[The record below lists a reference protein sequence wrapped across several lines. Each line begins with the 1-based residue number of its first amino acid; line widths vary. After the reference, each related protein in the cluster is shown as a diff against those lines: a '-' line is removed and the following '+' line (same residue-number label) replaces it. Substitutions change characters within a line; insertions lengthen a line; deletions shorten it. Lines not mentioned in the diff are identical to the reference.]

1 MLAQAVPS
9 EHPKPMNEPGVR
21 EETVLRYKVNGGAE
35 YDRHVIGASPWRYR
49 RRGVSPLL
57 SMVRDSSAT
66 VVSGASRI
74 PFERSSRIRRF
85 PWRCR
90 SSTMVEEVMAMRKRD
105 DEVFPNA
112 AGIDIGASSHWVA
125 VPRHLAEQAGCEPVR
140 EVGAMT
146 DDLNALA
153 DWLLACGVDT
163 VALESTGVYWIPVY
177 EVLEQRG
184 LKVWLVDARQMKY
197 VPGRKSDVQDCQ
209 WLQKLMS
216 LGLLRAAWRPDGEVC
231 VVRAVA
237 RQREV
242 LITDQATWVERMQ
255 KALVQMNIQLTEV
268 LGDVMG
274 ATGQA
279 IIRAIVAGERGP
291 KMLARHRHSRV
302 KASAEEVIKAL
313 TGNWRDEHLF
323 VLGQALAMYDDIARR
338 LNECDAKLQTLL
350 GERGRAPVDLGR
362 APKAGSK
369 SRVEF
374 DVRQSLAN
382 WTGVDLTRINGL
394 GVTVVMK
401 LLTEIGPDVSR
412 FATVKHFCS
421 CLGLCPGTKISGGKV
436 LSSGTKRS
444 ANRARQALKMAAMSL
459 SRSDSALG
467 AFYRRL
473 SGRMDKPRANT
484 ATAHKLARMVYF
496 MLTRGEQFVDQ
507 GQQRYEDQQRQR
519 SIAALKRR
527 AAALGF
533 QLNPTTV
540 AA

>member
-1 MLAQAVPS
+1 
-9 EHPKPMNEPGVR
+9 
-21 EETVLRYKVNGGAE
+21 
-35 YDRHVIGASPWRYR
+35 
-49 RRGVSPLL
+49 
-57 SMVRDSSAT
+57 
-66 VVSGASRI
+66 
-74 PFERSSRIRRF
+74 
-85 PWRCR
+85 
-90 SSTMVEEVMAMRKRD
+90 MAMRKRD

-184 LKVWLVDARQMKY
+184 LQVWLVDARQKKY

-209 WLQKLMS
+209 WLHKLMS
-216 LGLLRAAWRPDGEVC
+216 LGLLRAAWRPGSDVC

-242 LITDQATWVERMQ
+242 LLTQQASWVQRMQ
-255 KALVQMNIQLTEV
+255 KSLVQMNIQLTEV
-268 LGDVMG
+268 LTDVMG
-274 ATGQA
+274 MTGQA
-279 IIRAIVAGERGP
+279 IIHAIVAGERNP
-291 KMLARHRHSRV
+291 QVLARHRHSRV
-302 KASAEEVIKAL
+302 KASAEEITKAL
-313 TGNWRDEHLF
+313 TGNWREEHLF
-323 VLGQALAMYDDIARR
+323 VLRQALAIYDDIAKH
-338 LNECDAKLQTLL
+338 LVECDAKLQALL
-350 GERGRAPVDLGR
+350 AQRSEGQVELGK
-362 APKAGSK
+362 APKVGSK
-369 SRVEF
+369 SRMEF
-374 DVRQSLAN
+374 DVRQALAN
-382 WTGVDLTRINGL
+382 WAGVDLTRINGL

-401 LLTEIGPDVSR
+401 LLSEIGPDVSR
-412 FATVKHFCS
+412 FASVKHFCS
-421 CLGLCPGTKISGGKV
+421 WLGLCPGTKISGGKV
-436 LSSGTKRS
+436 LSSATKRS

-459 SRSDSALG
+459 SHSSSALG

-473 SGRMDKPRANT
+473 CARMDKPRANT

-496 MLTRGEQFVDQ
+496 MLTRGEEFVDK
-507 GQQRYEDQQRQR
+507 GQQHYEKQQRQR

-533 QLNPTTV
+533 QINPTT
-540 AA
+540 AAA